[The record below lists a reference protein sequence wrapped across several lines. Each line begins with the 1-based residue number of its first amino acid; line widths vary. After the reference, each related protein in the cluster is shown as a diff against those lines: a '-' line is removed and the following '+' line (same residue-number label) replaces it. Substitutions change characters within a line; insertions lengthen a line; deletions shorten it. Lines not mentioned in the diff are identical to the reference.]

1 MGRVAALVKY
11 YMNGLIPFLEENRTN
26 KKSNAPSPKTITSAN
41 KQKDYKL
48 TKAATLLEISHWSR
62 RLWTKVVFNY
72 EALGLG

>member
-26 KKSNAPSPKTITSAN
+26 KKSNAPSPKTITAAN

-48 TKAATLLEISHWSR
+48 TKAAIFLKLMPHIDLS
-62 RLWTKVVFNY
+62 TKVIPVKLF
-72 EALGLG
+72 